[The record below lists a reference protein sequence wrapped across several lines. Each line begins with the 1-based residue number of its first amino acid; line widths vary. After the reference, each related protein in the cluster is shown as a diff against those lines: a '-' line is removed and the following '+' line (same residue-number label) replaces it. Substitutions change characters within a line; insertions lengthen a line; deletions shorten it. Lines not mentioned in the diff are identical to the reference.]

1 VDKGR
6 SARTVFLENFFSLSV
21 LQFVT
26 NALPIITVPYLTRT
40 LGLEG
45 FGIYVFIQALVSFL
59 DVIVSY
65 GFRVSATDQV
75 AKNIENISAVSRIF
89 WTVLF
94 AKMWLL
100 ILSLTALFLG
110 IGLFSTL
117 LQNWILILCGLPL
130 LLGNLMFPVW
140 LFQGLQDMK
149 FITILHSLAKVFFV
163 ATIFIYVHD
172 PSHIW
177 RALLLHASGFLIAGI
192 LSLLI
197 AVRRFEL
204 RYYVPKPREILM
216 QLKSGREIFLS
227 QLMVSFYTT
236 LNTIGLGFF
245 QPAPVVAAYA
255 LGDKVYRL
263 IGSLSAPFNRAIFPV
278 LSTRVT
284 ARRQDYDAIS
294 RKSILGLFFVF
305 SILGGVVY
313 LFTPLIMFVL
323 SGESNNRMEAEA
335 VLQILAAAIPFFVIA
350 ASSTY
355 HLVAQGKSGQ
365 LLKILFYSASL
376 NVAFLAPIS
385 KFYGASG
392 VAYLTLGVAIF
403 IAVAQVRAMGVSLIK
418 ARVL

>member
-1 VDKGR
+1 MGKDR
-6 SARTVFLENFFSLSV
+6 NARKVFMENFLSLSA

-26 NALPIITVPYLTRT
+26 HALPIITIPYLTRT

-45 FGIYVFIQALVSFL
+45 FGIYVFIQALVNFL

-65 GFRVSATDQV
+65 GFRVSATDQI
-75 AKNIENISAVSRIF
+75 AKNAENTSSVSRVF
-89 WTVLF
+89 WTVLC
-94 AKMWLL
+94 AKVWLL
-100 ILSLTALFLG
+100 MFTLSALLMG
-110 IGLFSTL
+110 ITLFPVLSH
-117 LQNWILILCGLPL
+117 NWILILCGLPL

-140 LFQGLQDMK
+140 LYQGLQEMK
-149 FITILHSLAKVFFV
+149 FITFLHSLAKIFFV
-163 ATIFIYVHD
+163 AAIFICVHD
-172 PSHIW
+172 TSHIW
-177 RALLLHASGFLIAGI
+177 RALLLHACGFLIAGI

-197 AVRRFEL
+197 AIRRFDL
-204 RYYVPKPREILM
+204 SFYVPNTREILL
-216 QLKSGREIFLS
+216 QLKRGRAVFFS

-284 ARRQDYDAIS
+284 AKRKNYDALA
-294 RKSILGLFFVF
+294 RKSILGLFIVF
-305 SILGGVVY
+305 SMLGGAVY
-313 LFTPLIMFVL
+313 LLAPWIIFVL
-323 SGESNNRMEAEA
+323 SGEHNNSIEAQT

-355 HLVAQGKSGQ
+355 HLVAQGKSGD
-365 LLKILFYSASL
+365 LFKILLLSAGL
-376 NVAFLAPIS
+376 NVAFLAPVS
-385 KFYGASG
+385 KFFGSSG

-418 ARVL
+418 ARAS